1 MLGSPKSQLTF
12 SPLGPE
18 SPLRPGSPGGPCR
31 RGERVNVLVPVGSS
45 AQLYRHRDTA
55 CHSPWGRVDHRGLG
69 ILGGLAHPETESVGV
84 ILCLHQH
91 LSLIPGLTGHLPQ
104 DQGSHEDHQGQASQG
119 PLEGQWGQS
128 SQEGLLS
135 QLLPAEEDA
144 CVQRLKGSSPQAPGV
159 LWRCSHV
166 S

>member
-1 MLGSPKSQLTF
+1 MSLTQW
-12 SPLGPE
+12 
-18 SPLRPGSPGGPCR
+18 
-31 RGERVNVLVPVGSS
+31 VPVSQQYIHS
-45 AQLYRHRDTA
+45 DIA
-55 CHSPWGRVDHRGLG
+55 CCSPWGRVDHQGLG
-69 ILGGLAHPETESVGV
+69 ILEGLAHPETESIGI

-104 DQGSHEDHQGQASQG
+104 DQGCHEVHQGQASQG
-119 PLEGQWGQS
+119 PLGGQWGQS

-144 CVQRLKGSSPQAPGV
+144 RVQRLKGPSPQTLGV
-159 LWRCSHV
+159 LRSCSNV